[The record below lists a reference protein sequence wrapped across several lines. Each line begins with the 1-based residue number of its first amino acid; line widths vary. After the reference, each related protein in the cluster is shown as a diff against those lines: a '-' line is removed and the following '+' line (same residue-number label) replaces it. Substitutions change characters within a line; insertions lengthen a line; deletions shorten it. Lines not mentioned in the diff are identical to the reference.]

1 MRLPPPTLLR
11 GRARPATHALV
22 TFIDQHADVFG
33 VEPICRVLTEHGCP
47 ISTSTYYAAKN
58 RPPSARALRDAEL
71 DAHIQRIHA
80 ANYGVYGARK
90 IWHQL
95 QREGHRVARCTVERR
110 MRALGLQGAR
120 RGKKVRTTIAD
131 PGHERA
137 ADRLQRDFTATRP
150 NAAWVADFT
159 HVAAWCGI
167 VYVAFVVDIYSRAV
181 VGWAASL
188 TKHTTLVLDALD
200 MALWRRERIGRPV
213 EPGLIHHSD
222 AGSQYTSFRFTTHLL
237 ATEIDASIG
246 TVGDA
251 LDNALM
257 ESQIGLYKTELIKPR
272 GPWRSLADVELA
284 TAEWVDWFNAT
295 RLHSAIGH
303 LPPEEYE
310 ALYYAQHQPSEPAGI
325 NR

>member
-1 MRLPPPTLLR
+1 M
-11 GRARPATHALV
+11 

-33 VEPICRVLTEHGCP
+33 VEPICRVLTQHGCP
-47 ISTSTYYAAKN
+47 ISTSTYYAAKR
-58 RPPSARALRDAEL
+58 RPPSTRAVRDAEL
-71 DAHIQRIHA
+71 DEHIQRIHA
-80 ANYGVYGARK
+80 ANYGVHGARK
-90 IWHQL
+90 VWQQL
-95 QREGHRVARCTVERR
+95 LREGHQVARCTVERR
-110 MRALGLQGAR
+110 MRTLGLQGVR
-120 RGKKVRTTIAD
+120 RGKKIRTTTPD

-137 ADRLQRDFTATRP
+137 SDRLRRDFTATRP
-150 NAAWVADFT
+150 NAIWVADFT
-159 HVAAWCGI
+159 HVSTWCGV
-167 VYVAFVVDIYSRAV
+167 VYVAFVVDIYFRAI

-200 MALWRRERIGRPV
+200 MALWRRGRTGHPV
-213 EPGLIHHSD
+213 GPGLIAHSD

-237 ATEIDASIG
+237 TAGIDASIG

-272 GPWRSLADVELA
+272 GPWRSLAEVELA
-284 TAEWVDWFNAT
+284 TAEWVAWFNAT

-303 LPPEEYE
+303 LPPEEFE
-310 ALYYAQHQPSEPAGI
+310 AIYYAQHHPNEALAI